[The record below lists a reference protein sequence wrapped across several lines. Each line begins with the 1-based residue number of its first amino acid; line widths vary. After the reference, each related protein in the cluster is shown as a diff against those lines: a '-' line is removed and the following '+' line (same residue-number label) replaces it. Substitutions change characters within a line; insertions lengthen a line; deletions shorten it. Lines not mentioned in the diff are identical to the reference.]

1 MERINLSR
9 VFREFDKSLFVVGFC
24 DRYFF
29 ECFFWVLKNCNDG
42 GEVYGG
48 LGGVFLN

>member
-1 MERINLSR
+1 MIDIFSS
-9 VFREFDKSLFVVGFC
+9 V
-24 DRYFF
+24 
-29 ECFFWVLKNCNDG
+29 FFWVLKNCNDG